1 MSKSV
6 WHYLWLIIMGDIPQ
20 ITVFCKSWNIRQWTI
35 FPFKIRKQEEWRGQL
50 KLHSIHIYVLKW
62 KPEPWFP
69 CLDAWLSSDWVPDW
83 SMTRWWGAWLHSFPL
98 YSASLLQGVIRR
110 AGRAPRS
117 VAYWSLS
124 LCLSWWSWVSQCWKT
139 CSSKRHLH
147 NSIFLLRQIQFS
159 VFLWLVRWP
168 PEETC
173 FDSGWIL
180 KNYKSLLFFSSP
192 CMWSLIQVD
201 TDLQVQ
207 QPTSGEG

>member
-83 SMTRWWGAWLHSFPL
+83 SMTHWWGAWLHSFPL

-124 LCLSWWSWVSQCWKT
+124 LSIYHDEAEWASAERQAPQSVIYTTASFYWDKF
-139 CSSKRHLH
+139 
-147 NSIFLLRQIQFS
+147 NSQFS
-159 VFLWLVRWP
+159 
-168 PEETC
+168 
-173 FDSGWIL
+173 FDL
-180 KNYKSLLFFSSP
+180 
-192 CMWSLIQVD
+192 
-201 TDLQVQ
+201 
-207 QPTSGEG
+207 